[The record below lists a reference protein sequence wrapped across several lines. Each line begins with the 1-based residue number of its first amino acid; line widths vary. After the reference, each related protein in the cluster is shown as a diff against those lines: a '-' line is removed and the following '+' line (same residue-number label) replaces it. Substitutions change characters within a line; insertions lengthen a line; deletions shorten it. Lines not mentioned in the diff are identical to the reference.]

1 MAAVTQS
8 RLQTDVFLAACD
20 ICRQTRP
27 LVSHR
32 LLTERF
38 EKTGMALLKKNGLV
52 AAENLKFISVPQGDD
67 EVEAEIVFRGDK
79 KSGYWGEN
87 GWVSVH
93 PDDLRQYSL
102 DLPWLLRWIAEGL
115 GISKRVM
122 PRELMSDHVW
132 SIGDAAFGKSS
143 IPVFFARHLRT
154 DDIVDVLLK
163 EIKSVHKG
171 KKVSLDRRQKALF
184 AFFHEIDQTLDI
196 VAREAGF
203 LGDVARFIP
212 VLPQNLDPVQKVS
225 GAMLAARKVLDQA
238 FQQSFFLTGINDDG
252 GDFFLSA
259 SDKGFHP
266 SLAADQIIVLALRL
280 GSAGRHRDG
289 AFHPHFRHVDRNVV
303 ENLLVADTRVQ
314 DIDPLNGDHLDFRD
328 GFSLTLRH
336 ATSSISRSAIRKNG
350 SSVSKRYASSA
361 KWLFSARRIFGFSMS
376 SAGKR

>member
-87 GWVSVH
+87 GWVSVD

-171 KKVSLDRRQKALF
+171 KKVIVLTAAASDCVRVAEHATVLSLP
-184 AFFHEIDQTLDI
+184 DI
-196 VAREAGF
+196 VEQTDYFKIDMARTQAL
-203 LGDVARFIP
+203 LGGGVTPATDGYSDGYRTVRFNG
-212 VLPQNLDPVQKVS
+212 VDYDFSKTQ
-225 GAMLAARKVLDQA
+225 AA
-238 FQQSFFLTGINDDG
+238 
-252 GDFFLSA
+252 
-259 SDKGFHP
+259 
-266 SLAADQIIVLALRL
+266 IIEEL
-280 GSAGRHRDG
+280 H
-289 AFHPHFRHVDRNVV
+289 
-303 ENLLVADTRVQ
+303 T
-314 DIDPLNGDHLDFRD
+314 
-328 GFSLTLRH
+328 
-336 ATSSISRSAIRKNG
+336 
-350 SSVSKRYASSA
+350 
-361 KWLFSARRIFGFSMS
+361 
-376 SAGKR
+376 AGKPLHKTEFMAKHSSQDDPKGVFRKSGKYHPAWNVLILFDSQGNYRLAFY